1 MNNKRDFTIIKNLI
15 KRAILKRG
23 EMIDVIKEGGKK
35 HKYKVAWNQ
44 SFMQCSIGV
53 KINSAL
59 LVLLD
64 TICF

>member
-1 MNNKRDFTIIKNLI
+1 MNIKRDFTIIKNLI

-44 SFMQCSIGV
+44 SFTQCGIGV
-53 KINSAL
+53 KYKE
-59 LVLLD
+59 
-64 TICF
+64 